1 MSAEKQSAPN
11 SPARPG
17 HGDRL
22 RSLAMRARNWL
33 TAHRNLV
40 VPVVAVG
47 LLGCSVLAALM
58 LGTARKVVKNVE
70 RRRERVTLA
79 MAIDAFD
86 EGYYANARDL
96 AGKLLPEDLEEDE
109 HGGKAYVLG
118 AVLAHEADDLWGD
131 QQRSRALLAARRL
144 QESQRDGWPPGR
156 EAEGLYL
163 LGKSLAMA
171 SQTVASRPILEEALA
186 LEPPNKA
193 AIYRLLTRVWLEGDE
208 TDLQKALQYNALH
221 LASADLE
228 PHDRHAG
235 LLEQAQIHFKLKEI
249 DNCLKTLDQIP
260 VESIVGAEAAL
271 LRGRLMLRAANA
283 RAKQFGETPTPEQT
297 QTLRTD
303 YEQVIG
309 VLRRAQQD
317 PLAIKAIRQSMYL
330 IGVCYLHLG
339 DQHAALAQFERTR
352 KVYLDTREGL
362 AAGLQEAD
370 LLLADG
376 KDDEAVA
383 AYCLVLSAIPA
394 DVKFANPFIPS
405 QKFRTRVLQA
415 FDHFQSQGDIPRAV
429 QIAEHLTPLFPQSR
443 AIEILAETY
452 RKWAQRKL
460 AEAEQ
465 TSGSG
470 ASQLRTEGR
479 ALLRKAA
486 RTFGELAKLNFSA
499 RSYPD
504 DVWLSAECY
513 LEGHQFSQA
522 VVTFDEYLKYELRRR
537 RPQALVNLGECYLA
551 LGKLDEALAALGECI
566 LFHSQ
571 DAASYEARLLAAQ
584 VHLEKGETA
593 AAETLLKENLSGD
606 YLTPESQEWRDS
618 LFAYG
623 SLLATEGRYPE
634 AIERLEEAINRYP
647 NTARAVEA
655 RYLTAEA
662 YRQLAKAPQEKLLGA
677 TIATTR
683 LAHLKEVNQALEAAI
698 AQYEELQKALN
709 RKQEKTQLN
718 EIEQATLRNS
728 YFAVGS
734 ALFDM
739 GRYEDAVRAYSIA
752 TNRYQH
758 TPEVLEAF
766 VQIATCY
773 RRLDKPIEARGA
785 VQQAKVV
792 LNRIK
797 PEAPFTQATNYTR
810 ADWVSLLDWLSA
822 M

>member
-1 MSAEKQSAPN
+1 MSASKKPEPN
-11 SPARPG
+11 VSPRLG
-17 HGDRL
+17 FGDRL
-22 RSLAMRARNWL
+22 RLVARQASAWL

-70 RRRERVTLA
+70 RQREHVTLE
-79 MAIDAFD
+79 MAIDAYD

-96 AGKLLPEDLEEDE
+96 AEKLRPEDLQDDE
-109 HGGKAYVLG
+109 QGGKAYVLG
-118 AVLAHEADDLWGD
+118 AVLAHEADELWGEE
-131 QQRSRALLAARRL
+131 QRARAILAARRL

-156 EAEGLYL
+156 EGEGHYL
-163 LGKSLAMA
+163 LGKCLAMGGDK
-171 SQTVASRPILEEALA
+171 VASRAVLEEALA
-186 LEPPNKA
+186 FEPPNKA
-193 AIYRLLTRVWLEGDE
+193 AIYLLLTRVWLEGDHA
-208 TDLQKALQYNALH
+208 DLQKALEYNALH
-221 LASADLE
+221 LASAHLG

-235 LLEQAQIHFKLKEI
+235 LLEQAQIYFKLKEV
-249 DNCLKTLDQIP
+249 DNCLKTLDEIP
-260 VESIVGAEAAL
+260 LESIVGAEAAL

-283 RAKQFGETPTPEQT
+283 QAKQIGDKPTPEQT
-297 QTLRTD
+297 DALRAQ
-303 YEQVIG
+303 YEQVIT
-309 VLRRAQQD
+309 VLRRAQLD

-339 DQHAALAQFERTR
+339 DQQAALAQFERAR
-352 KVYLDTREGL
+352 QVYLDTREGL

-370 LLLADG
+370 LLLSASR
-376 KDDEAVA
+376 DDEAVA
-383 AYCLVLSAIPA
+383 IYCQVLSAIPA

-405 QKFRTRVLQA
+405 QKFRARILEA
-415 FDHFQSQGDIPRAV
+415 FDHYQSQGDIPRAV
-429 QIAEHLTPLFPQSR
+429 QIAEHLTPLIPQAR

-460 AEAEQ
+460 AEAEK
-465 TSGSG
+465 TSGTG

-479 ALLRKAA
+479 ALMRKAA
-486 RTFGELAKLNFSA
+486 RTFGELARLNFST

-504 DVWLSAECY
+504 DMWRSAECF
-513 LEGHQFSQA
+513 LEGHQFTQA
-522 VVTFDEYLKYELRRR
+522 VAAYDEYLKYELRRR
-537 RPQALVNLGECYLA
+537 RPQALVNMGECYLA

-571 DAASYEARLLAAQ
+571 DAASYEARLLAAK

-593 AAETLLKENLSGD
+593 EAESLLKENLSGD

-623 SLLATEGRYPE
+623 SLLATEGRYNE
-634 AIERLEEAINRYP
+634 AIERLEEAITRYP
-647 NTARAVEA
+647 NTPRAIEA

-662 YRQLAKAPQEKLLGA
+662 YRQLAKIPQEKLQNDSNS
-677 TIATTR
+677 TTR
-683 LAHLKEVNQALEAAI
+683 LVHLKEVNQALEAAI
-698 AQYEELQKALN
+698 AQYEDLQTALN
-709 RKQEKTQLN
+709 ARQEQTQLSA
-718 EIEQATLRNS
+718 IEQATLRNS
-728 YFAVGS
+728 YFAVGA

-739 GRYEDAVRAYSIA
+739 GRYEDSIRAYSIA

-758 TPEVLEAF
+758 APEVLEAF

-773 RRLDKPIEARGA
+773 RRLNKPIEARGA

-797 PEAPFTQATNYTR
+797 PEAPFTQTTNYTR
-810 ADWVSLLDWLSA
+810 TDWVSLLDWLST